1 MKNKT
6 EEMQNI
12 VVQLLNINGDVK
24 QYDDV
29 KFIKIR
35 SKKYNLIIMKDYLP
49 IIGEI
54 QGNIEIGREKEKIF
68 AASLLGFNLRGADS
82 GIRHR
87 AHRAVY
93 APALAGK
100 HAGQPGKRAAA
111 AHRGNRRADQNHR
124 IYANRRI
131 Y

>member
-54 QGNIEIGREKEKIF
+54 QGNIEIGREKEKIDMKKVRGYF
-68 AASLLGFNLRGADS
+68 MHKHNKFNLFYLD
-82 GIRHR
+82 
-87 AHRAVY
+87 
-93 APALAGK
+93 
-100 HAGQPGKRAAA
+100 
-111 AHRGNRRADQNHR
+111 
-124 IYANRRI
+124 
-131 Y
+131 